1 MYIVQVLI
9 NGILLG
15 GIYAVIGLGMSLI
28 LGIVKLTNLA
38 HGEYVI
44 VGAFASTVLSEMLGI
59 DPLLTVFISIPLM
72 FIFGYLLQ
80 RILINHSMKRG
91 AEPALLVTFGISI
104 ILKDAMLLKFS
115 PDARHI
121 STDYSNNVVNVF
133 GMDISIL
140 NCLLLFISIIV
151 ILLLTLFLDKTYMG
165 KAIRATA
172 DDVEAAALSGINVD
186 KAFAVAMGLAT
197 ATAAVS
203 GLCVSMKWTFYPTS
217 GGRYLLVAFV
227 VVVIGGLGDIKG
239 TLVAGILFGLM
250 QVIGGANYGLLISY
264 IFLIIFLVVQPKNL
278 LGRLKNKGGARV

>member
-59 DPLLTVFISIPLM
+59 DPLLTIFISIPLM

-121 STDYSNNVVNVF
+121 STSYSNNVVNVF
-133 GMDISIL
+133 GMDISLL

-172 DDVEAAALSGINVD
+172 DDAEAAALSGINVD

-264 IFLIIFLVVQPKNL
+264 IFLILFLVFQPKNL